1 MRFLDATGHCHQGLL
16 CGLKTL
22 EAIAEVVLGE
32 LDVVF
37 PVRRRVLSWVGLVT
51 GLARQELVRTGLV
64 LFRGAHIIAPRIRA
78 YELMVD

>member
-1 MRFLDATGHCHQGLL
+1 MFSKGLLISGHGVLEGLMGGLEATGHCHHGLL

-37 PVRRRVLSWVGLVT
+37 PVRRRVLSGVGLLT
-51 GLARQELVRTGLV
+51 GLA
-64 LFRGAHIIAPRIRA
+64 
-78 YELMVD
+78 